1 MVQMKQRIL
10 TGVIAAAVFLP
21 LVIFGEL
28 PFTLLVYAIGILALF
43 ELLRMKG
50 LKLISA
56 PGIISLLLLAVLLY
70 PSQYAENAGLGITKG
85 EVVFLAVLLLL
96 AYTVLSKN
104 SFTFDEA
111 AFVTLAAV
119 YIGFG
124 FYYFIEIR
132 NIGLSYVFFAI
143 GVVWSTDSGA
153 YFIGKAFGKRKLW
166 PEISPNKTVEG
177 FWGGILTAVVFS
189 AIYQAATGFPHA
201 YLFVLIIT
209 VLLSIVGQI
218 GDLAESAFKRHY
230 QVKDSGR
237 ILPGHGGMLD
247 RFDSFLFVMPVLYFL
262 LVLFQPFGL

>member
-1 MVQMKQRIL
+1 MKQRIL
-10 TGVIAAAVFLP
+10 TGVIAAAIFLP

-28 PFTLLVYAIGILALF
+28 PFTLLVYAMGIIALF

-50 LKLISA
+50 MKLLSV
-56 PGIISLLLLAVLLY
+56 PGVISLLLLGVLLY
-70 PSQYAENAGLGITKG
+70 PGRLGGGVNLGISKG
-85 EVVFLAVLLLL
+85 ETVFLAVLLLL

-104 SFTFDEA
+104 AFTFDEA
-111 AFVTLAAV
+111 GFIALAAV

-153 YFIGKAFGKRKLW
+153 YFIGKAIGKRKLW

-189 AIYQAATGFPHA
+189 SIFQAVTGFPHA
-201 YLFVLIIT
+201 YLFVLLLT

-230 QVKDSGR
+230 DVKDSGR

>member
-1 MVQMKQRIL
+1 MKQRIL

-21 LVIFGEL
+21 LVIFGKL

-70 PSQYAENAGLGITKG
+70 PSQYAEDAGLGITKG

-111 AFVTLAAV
+111 AFVALAAV

-124 FYYFIEIR
+124 FITLLKSET
-132 NIGLSYVFFAI
+132 S
-143 GVVWSTDSGA
+143 DSA
-153 YFIGKAFGKRKLW
+153 
-166 PEISPNKTVEG
+166 
-177 FWGGILTAVVFS
+177 
-189 AIYQAATGFPHA
+189 
-201 YLFVLIIT
+201 
-209 VLLSIVGQI
+209 
-218 GDLAESAFKRHY
+218 
-230 QVKDSGR
+230 
-237 ILPGHGGMLD
+237 M
-247 RFDSFLFVMPVLYFL
+247 SFLQSASSGQRIPALIL
-262 LVLFQPFGL
+262 SERRLESGSSGLKSALTNG

>member
-1 MVQMKQRIL
+1 MKQRIL
-10 TGVIAAAVFLP
+10 TGVIAAAIFLP
-21 LVIFGEL
+21 LVILGEL
-28 PFTLLVYAIGILALF
+28 PFTVLVYAMGILALF

-50 LKLISA
+50 MKLLSV
-56 PGIISLLLLAVLLY
+56 PGVISLLLLGILLY
-70 PSQYAENAGLGITKG
+70 PNQLGEAVNLGISKG
-85 EVVFLAVLLLL
+85 ETVFLAVLLLL
-96 AYTVLSKN
+96 AFTVLSKN
-104 SFTFDEA
+104 SFSFDEA
-111 AFVTLAAV
+111 AFVTLAAI

-177 FWGGILTAVVFS
+177 FWGGILTAVIFS

-201 YLFVLIIT
+201 YLFVLLIT

>member
-10 TGVIAAAVFLP
+10 TGVLAAAIFLP
-21 LVIFGEL
+21 LVIVGRL
-28 PFTLLVYAIGILALF
+28 PFTLLVYAMGILALF

-50 LKLISA
+50 MKLLSA
-56 PGIISLLLLAVLLY
+56 PGIISLLLLGILLC
-70 PSQYAENAGLGITKG
+70 PSQFGGTVDFAITKG
-85 EVVFLAVLLLL
+85 EIVFLAVLLLL

-104 SFTFDEA
+104 SFSFDEA
-111 AFVTLAAV
+111 AFAALAAI

-153 YFIGKAFGKRKLW
+153 YFIGKALGKRKLW
-166 PEISPNKTVEG
+166 PEISPNKTIEG
-177 FWGGILTAVVFS
+177 FWGGIFTAVVFS
-189 AIYQAATGFPHA
+189 AVYQAATGFPHS
-201 YLFVLIIT
+201 YLFVLLIT

-230 QVKDSGR
+230 HVKDSGR

>member
-1 MVQMKQRIL
+1 MKQRIL

-28 PFTLLVYAIGILALF
+28 PFALLVYAIGILALF

-56 PGIISLLLLAVLLY
+56 PGIISMLLLAVLLC
-70 PSQYAENAGLGITKG
+70 PSQYAEDAGLGITKG

-111 AFVTLAAV
+111 AFVALAAV

-166 PEISPNKTVEG
+166 PEISPNKT
-177 FWGGILTAVVFS
+177 ADRKSVV
-189 AIYQAATGFPHA
+189 
-201 YLFVLIIT
+201 
-209 VLLSIVGQI
+209 
-218 GDLAESAFKRHY
+218 
-230 QVKDSGR
+230 
-237 ILPGHGGMLD
+237 
-247 RFDSFLFVMPVLYFL
+247 
-262 LVLFQPFGL
+262 